1 MPRFS
6 KRVRF
11 LRHLNGLLN
20 YRLKHRLYRSSHDD
34 DDSVEDAKDEALV
47 SIIKHCEGKRYLF
60 RSARNRKG
68 RPDRFSDDLPPDETV
83 EQAEDAMEW
92 LTPEEF
98 LQKYRMSRP
107 AFKWVLNQIEDYEE
121 FTTVGNVKEGR
132 PQAPAVHQLMVFL
145 KYIGTEGAG
154 SNSRNQRQMFGI
166 GQGTADIYRDRVMR
180 AILQLRSSFY
190 GWPDKEERKKL
201 SRKIR
206 KKTGF
211 PMFLES
217 PAALCFHWH
226 SNWRPTMLL
235 ATKDENT
242 PTL

>member
-1 MPRFS
+1 MMMTTVLKMQKT
-6 KRVRF
+6 KRWFPSSNTVKGNITCFVR
-11 LRHLNGLLN
+11 RRIG
-20 YRLKHRLYRSSHDD
+20 
-34 DDSVEDAKDEALV
+34 KDGPTV
-47 SIIKHCEGKRYLF
+47 SPTT
-60 RSARNRKG
+60 S
-68 RPDRFSDDLPPDETV
+68 PPDETV
-83 EQAEDAMEW
+83 EQAEDVMEW

-132 PQAPAVHQLMVFL
+132 PQAPAVHQWIVFL
-145 KYIGTEGAG
+145 KHTGTEGAG
-154 SNSRNQRQMFGI
+154 SNSRNHRQMFGI
-166 GQGTADIYRDRVMR
+166 GQGTADVCRDRVMR
-180 AILQLRSSFY
+180 AILKLRSSFY